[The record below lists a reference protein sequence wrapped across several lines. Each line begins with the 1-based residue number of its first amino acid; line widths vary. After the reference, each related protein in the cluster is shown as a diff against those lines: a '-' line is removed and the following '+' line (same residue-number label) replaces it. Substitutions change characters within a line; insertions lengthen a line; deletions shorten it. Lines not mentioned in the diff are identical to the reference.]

1 MTKFKIYKLRFTT
14 PLHIGDER
22 ADYGTSLQTIHS
34 DTLYAAMTA
43 VLANIGYKIPS
54 NGDFGFSIS
63 SLFPYYEKDNKP
75 VYFLPK
81 LKLQAIPDKD
91 LQDDAKK
98 IKKIEWLDVE
108 FFNKQINGKQL
119 YNKSNVKPLLENGK
133 YLTKQKID
141 SKFISKEVNPRVK
154 VPRQYVVGDKKQ
166 DAEPF
171 YMERLYFKE
180 QSGLYFIA
188 VGDDDKLKI
197 IDVALKILKDEGIG
211 TDRTIGN
218 GFFDFDATKD
228 IDNIELDLPKSN
240 KVSNLSLFLPEN
252 QEQINELLKGD
263 DIAYNFQK
271 RGGWITDSGL
281 NTFRKNTVQMFSEAS
296 VFSYNGSIDKEF
308 VRGKIV
314 DLKPKLNYESLNVKP
329 HPIWR
334 NGKALFIP
342 VKIK

>member
-34 DTLYAAMTA
+34 DTLYAAMTS
-43 VLANIGYKIPS
+43 VLAKIGYEIP
-54 NGDFGFSIS
+54 NDGDFGFTIS
-63 SLFPYYEKDNKP
+63 SLFPYFQKKDEIP

-81 LKLQAIPDKD
+81 LKLQSIPDKE

-108 FFNKQINGKQL
+108 FFNKQINGDKL
-119 YNKSNVKPLLENGK
+119 FDKDFKTKLLENGK
-133 YLTKQKID
+133 YLTSNKIGKD
-141 SKFISKEVNPRVK
+141 FISKEVNPRVQVSRDFSK
-154 VPRQYVVGDKKQ
+154 

-171 YMERLYFKE
+171 YMERLYFKY
-180 QSGLYFIA
+180 QSGMYFIA
-188 VGDDDKLKI
+188 TGEDDKLKI
-197 IDVALKILKDEGIG
+197 VDLALNILKDEGIG

-218 GFFDFDATKD
+218 GFFEFDTD
-228 IDNIELDLPKSN
+228 EIELDLPKSN
-240 KVSNLSLFLPEN
+240 KLINLSLFLPEN
-252 QEQINELLKGD
+252 QDQIDELLKGD
-263 DIAYNFQK
+263 DIAYDFQK

-296 VFSYNGSIDKEF
+296 VFSYNSIVDTEF
-308 VRGKIV
+308 VIGKIV
-314 DLKPKLNYESLNVKP
+314 DLKPKLNYEHLKVQP

-334 NGKALFIP
+334 SGKSLFIP
-342 VKIK
+342 VKI

>member
-34 DTLYAAMTA
+34 DTLYAAMTS
-43 VLANIGYKIPS
+43 VLAKIGYKIPE
-54 NGDFGFSIS
+54 NGNFGFSIS
-63 SLFPYYEKDNKP
+63 SLFPYYHKENKKP

-81 LKLQAIPDKD
+81 LKLQSIPAKE

-108 FFNKQINGKQL
+108 FFNKQINGEQL
-119 YNKSNVKPLLENGK
+119 FNKSNVKQLLENGK
-133 YLTKQKID
+133 YLTKQFID
-141 SKFISKEVNPRVK
+141 KEFISKEVNPRVK
-154 VPRQYVVGDKKQ
+154 VSRDFSE

-180 QSGLYFIA
+180 QSGMYFIA
-188 VGDDDKLKI
+188 VGDADKLKI
-197 IDVALKILKDEGIG
+197 IDLALKVLKDEGIG

-218 GFFDFDATKD
+218 GFFEFDTD
-228 IDNIELDLPKSN
+228 EIEFDLPKSN

-252 QEQINELLKGD
+252 QEQINELLKGN

-296 VFSYNGSIDKEF
+296 VFSFNESVDKHF
-308 VRGKIV
+308 VKGKIV
-314 DLKPKLNYESLNVKP
+314 DLKPKLDYDHLNIKP

-334 NGKALFIP
+334 SGKALFIP
-342 VKIK
+342 VKK

>member
-34 DTLYAAMTA
+34 DTLYAAMTS
-43 VLANIGYKIPS
+43 VLAKIGYKIPS

-75 VYFLPK
+75 VCFLPK
-81 LKLQAIPDKD
+81 LKLQTIPAKE
-91 LQDDAKK
+91 LQNDAKK

-108 FFNKQINGKQL
+108 FFNKMINGEKL
-119 YNKSNVKPLLENGK
+119 FDKSFDVSLLENGK
-133 YLTKQKID
+133 FLTKQNIFKD
-141 SKFISKEVNPRVK
+141 FISKEVNPRVK
-154 VPRQYVVGDKKQ
+154 VPRQYVMDGEKQ
-166 DAEPF
+166 DSEPF

-180 QSGLYFIA
+180 QSGMYFMA

-197 IDVALKILKDEGIG
+197 IDLALKILKDEGIG

-218 GFFDFDATKD
+218 GFFEVETGF
-228 IDNIELDLPKSN
+228 IELDLPKSN
-240 KVSNLSLFLPEN
+240 KVSNLSLFLPKN
-252 QEQINELLKGD
+252 QKQIDELLIGD

-296 VFSYNGSIDKEF
+296 VFSLNNSISETN
-308 VRGKIV
+308 VMGKIV
-314 DLKPKLNYESLNVKP
+314 DLKPKLDYDHLNVKP

-334 NGKALFIP
+334 SGKALFIP
-342 VKIK
+342 VKI